1 MNPFAA
7 VYRYVSGHPIGFWFI
22 FWGELAERCSYYGM
36 RAILLL
42 YMINRLGFSEVDGEA
57 SKIMHYFMASCYFLP
72 LLGGWI
78 ADNYLGKYWTIVG
91 FSLPYILGHFVLGIE
106 NRTCLFI
113 ALGLLAMGTGVIKPN
128 ISTLM
133 GLTYDQRRPGN
144 EQLRSDAFSIF
155 YAAINIGSAISTTL
169 LPSVR
174 DAYGYQIAFLVPA
187 ALMVVAFFF
196 FTIGKR
202 FYAVETIRPRVSFAL
217 FKSLWSMLQLIFS
230 TVNGNAEGARR
241 SALELTRVAPEWRLQ
256 LDVLYRLS
264 GVLLIVTAFW
274 MIFDQHA
281 STWTLFA
288 KDHLDLEVRIGSFS
302 KTLAPDQIQSLN
314 PWFIIALLPVMA
326 IVWRML
332 PKFGI
337 HLKPTSKMAI
347 GFVLTGSCMAL
358 MCLAAYR
365 AGEGRVSVA
374 WQIAAYLL
382 ITVAEICISV
392 VGLELSFSVAPR
404 TMKSFV
410 SACWLM
416 PVGIANLLNAKIT
429 PLYAHMGPTQFFG
442 VLALVLVPVTIV
454 FLIVAAW
461 FNRAAATWQY
471 VDPQAPLD
479 VPPAS
484 MEVEGQAIEAA
495 G

>member
-1 MNPFAA
+1 MPYTTGD
-7 VYRYVSGHPIGFWFI
+7 VGSSPKGHPIGFWFI

-42 YMINRLGFSEVDGEA
+42 YMINSLGYAEGHASE
-57 SKIMHYFMASCYFLP
+57 IMHFFMATCYFLP
-72 LLGGWI
+72 LVGGWV

-91 FSLPYILGHFVLGIE
+91 FSVPYILGHVVLGIE

-133 GLTYDQRRPGN
+133 GLTYDQRRPGQ

-174 DAYGYQIAFLVPA
+174 DNYGYQIAFLVPA
-187 ALMVVAFFF
+187 VLMVVAFIFF
-196 FTIGKR
+196 AAGKR
-202 FYAVETIRPRVSFAL
+202 FYAVEVIQRRQKTP
-217 FKSLWSMLQLIFS
+217 
-230 TVNGNAEGARR
+230 AER
-241 SALELTRVAPEWRLQ
+241 Q
-256 LDVLYRLS
+256 MQFDVLYRLS
-264 GVLLIVTAFW
+264 GILLIVTVFW

-288 KDHLDLEVRIGSFS
+288 KDHLDLEIRVGSFS
-302 KTLAPDQIQSLN
+302 RTLAPDQIQSLN

-326 IVWRML
+326 IIWRVL
-332 PKFGI
+332 PKLGI
-337 HLKPTSKMAI
+337 HLKPTGKMAI

-358 MCLAAYR
+358 MSLAAYQ
-365 AGEGRVSVA
+365 AGDGRVSII
-374 WQIAAYLL
+374 WQIVGYLL

-392 VGLELSFSVAPR
+392 VGLELSFSVAPK

-416 PVGIANLLNAKIT
+416 PVGIANLLNATIT
-429 PLYAHMGPTQFFG
+429 PWYNTLGPMQFFG
-442 VLALVLVPVTIV
+442 LLALALVPVTIA
-454 FLIVAAW
+454 FLFVASW
-461 FNRAAATWQY
+461 FNRGAEAWQAVDTGAVAA
-471 VDPQAPLD
+471 
-479 VPPAS
+479 PPRND
-484 MEVEGQAIEAA
+484 MEIDGEALEAA